1 VTIASGMQIGRM
13 AQYTDKATS
22 ADVFYAY
29 RLILGREPDSP
40 GLQNYTQLVVD
51 DALSVDELRRTFL
64 RSPELAR
71 KEGVTIGP
79 GSPYFHYHCCFNVLE
94 IIRRH
99 AVQGLEPNPDY
110 LTNFLGVLIDPKFF
124 PDLLTGRA
132 GEVEPVPIPEN
143 WHADMAEWA
152 AALRAV
158 DLAGENFT
166 MIELGCGW
174 GCWMNN
180 TGRAA
185 RNSGRGVHVI
195 GVEGDAV
202 HVAFAKESLA
212 TNGFDAAQI
221 ELHHGVAG
229 ASSGT
234 ALFPQENRDG
244 HGWGAQPIFGV
255 TDAERDAAVESGKY
269 DALKMFSVAE
279 VAAPHKRIDLL
290 HADIQGGEAD
300 LVAGSLATLKEKVR
314 YLLIGTHSRVLEGRL
329 FDTLLAAGWKLEIE
343 RPGLLNLNDARPVM
357 HVDGVQGWRNTAL
370 A

>member
-1 VTIASGMQIGRM
+1 M
-13 AQYTDKATS
+13 AKYTDKATS

-29 RLILGREPDSP
+29 RLILGREPDGP
-40 GLQNYTQLVVD
+40 GLQNYTQLIVD

-71 KEGVTIGP
+71 QSGANIGP
-79 GSPYFHYHCCFNVLE
+79 GSPYFHYNCCFDVPE

-124 PDLLTGRA
+124 PGLLTGRA
-132 GEVEPVPIPEN
+132 GEVEPIPIPEN

-158 DLAGENFT
+158 DLAGESFT

-195 GVEGDAV
+195 GVEGDAL
-202 HVAFAKESLA
+202 HVAFAKEILA

-221 ELHHGVAG
+221 ELHRGIAA

-269 DALKMFSVAE
+269 DALKMFSLAE

-290 HADIQGGEAD
+290 HVDIQGGEAD
-300 LVAGSLATLKEKVR
+300 LVAGSLATLQEKVH
-314 YLLIGTHSRVLEGRL
+314 YLVIGTHSRVLEGRL
-329 FDTLLAAGWKLEIE
+329 FDTLLGAGWKLEIE
-343 RPGLLNLNDARPVM
+343 RPGLLYLNDASPVM
-357 HVDGVQGWRNTAL
+357 HVDGVQGARQAAL
-370 A
+370 TIAAKCLCR

>member
-1 VTIASGMQIGRM
+1 
-13 AQYTDKATS
+13 
-22 ADVFYAY
+22 
-29 RLILGREPDSP
+29 
-40 GLQNYTQLVVD
+40 
-51 DALSVDELRRTFL
+51 LSVDELRRTFL

-71 KEGVTIGP
+71 QSGANIGP
-79 GSPYFHYHCCFNVLE
+79 GSPYFHYNCCFDVPE

-124 PDLLTGRA
+124 PGLLTGRA
-132 GEVEPVPIPEN
+132 GEVEPIPIPEN

-158 DLAGENFT
+158 DLAGESFT

-195 GVEGDAV
+195 GVEGDAL
-202 HVAFAKESLA
+202 HVAFAKEILA

-221 ELHHGVAG
+221 ELHRGIAA

-269 DALKMFSVAE
+269 DALKMFSLAE
-279 VAAPHKRIDLL
+279 VHY
-290 HADIQGGEAD
+290 
-300 LVAGSLATLKEKVR
+300 LV
-314 YLLIGTHSRVLEGRL
+314 IGTHSRVLEGRL
-329 FDTLLAAGWKLEIE
+329 FDTLLGAGWKLEIE
-343 RPGLLNLNDARPVM
+343 RPGLLYLNDASPVM

-370 A
+370 V